1 MDSQG
6 KMPVLVAALLFLT
19 GTTIVLGAVVT
30 YNAGAVRVSV
40 EEKKAGGEH
49 IHLVVPAV
57 LIPPVVGLI
66 PAEELERHAKELRP
80 WLPAIRIASDAL
92 SKTPDVVLVEVIDSN
107 DHVVIRK
114 QGGSLLVDV
123 TSPDE
128 NVHVVVPLKMV
139 HSIAERLQES
149 GPPV

>member
-1 MDSQG
+1 MDSKG

-19 GTTIVLGAVVT
+19 ATTAVLGAVVT

-40 EEKKAGGEH
+40 EAKKPGGEN
-49 IHLVVPAV
+49 IRLIVPAV
-57 LIPPVVGLI
+57 MIPPVFDII
-66 PAEELERHAKELRP
+66 PAEEIQRHAKELRP
-80 WLPAIRIASDAL
+80 WLPAVRIASEAL

-123 TSPDE
+123 TSADE
-128 NVHVVVPLKMV
+128 NVHVAVPLKMV